1 MAGEE
6 APLIEKKDKKERI
19 TGQWRQVLIAGT
31 GFLAD
36 AYDLFVIDLAI
47 ACLNTIRPLHPLEK
61 SLIAAATLTGAVVG
75 QVAFGTLGDWFGRR
89 SSFIW
94 TCVLILVGAIASAS
108 CQWDFG
114 PVSMATQLALSR
126 FILGVGVGGEYP
138 LAATITSEN
147 STRQHRASLISAVF
161 SMQGWGV
168 LLSTV
173 VMLSGLYAGIGLD
186 LVWRLSLLFGALPTA
201 IVIYFRTQMVET
213 QAFREEMQKMGHVT
227 WSEHV
232 RHSTGIIKTHWREL
246 IGTTMTWFLLDITF
260 YGTGSFKT
268 RIGSYIM
275 TTDAVTPIGTLKHQ
289 ASLATVLAAMA
300 IPGYLLSIA
309 FIDRIGPRRLQL
321 LGFYCMAL
329 NFFIVSLLNE
339 HLHPFLLVFL
349 FGLTFLFSNFGPNT
363 TTFVIPATCYPS
375 VVRSTC
381 HGLSAASGKIGAV
394 VGASAFSP
402 LDDAYGL
409 NVVLFLC
416 GCVCLLGAS
425 FTHVFTVYE
434 ENREGEAEEKRTADT
449 SARGVV
455 GEFGTMSRG
464 GAP

>member
-1 MAGEE
+1 MASEH
-6 APLIEKKDKKERI
+6 APLIEKKKPSGVV
-19 TGQWRQVLIAGT
+19 GQWRQVLIAGT

-47 ACLNTIRPLHPLEK
+47 ACLNTIRPLEPLEK
-61 SLIAAATLTGAVVG
+61 SLIAAATLSGAVLG
-75 QVAFGTLGDWFGRR
+75 QVVFGTLGDWFGRR

-94 TCVLILVGAIASAS
+94 TCVLIMLGAVGSAS

-114 PVSMATQLALSR
+114 ALSLATQLALSR

-147 STRQHRASLISAVF
+147 STRQNRASLISAVF

-168 LLSTV
+168 LLSTL
-173 VMLSGLYAGIGLD
+173 VMLVGLYVGLGLD
-186 LVWRLSLLFGALPTA
+186 TVWRVSLLFGAIPTA
-201 IVIYFRTQMVET
+201 IVIYFRTQMEET
-213 QAFREEMQKMGHVT
+213 QAFRESKEMNALL
-227 WSEHV
+227 WSEHFGNSV
-232 RHSTGIIKTHWREL
+232 RVMKTHWREL

-275 TTDAVTPIGTLKHQ
+275 TTDATHPLDTLKHQ
-289 ASLATVLAAMA
+289 ASLAAVLASMA
-300 IPGYLLSIA
+300 LPGYLLSIA
-309 FIDRIGPRRLQL
+309 FIDKIGPRRLQL
-321 LGFYCMAL
+321 IGFYCMAA
-329 NFFIVSLLNE
+329 NFFVVSLLNE
-339 HLHPFLLVFL
+339 HLHPLLLVFL

-363 TTFVIPATCYPS
+363 TTFVIPATCYPT

-416 GCVCLLGAS
+416 GIVCLLGAS
-425 FTHVFTVYE
+425 VTHFFTF
-434 ENREGEAEEKRTADT
+434 EAE
-449 SARGVV
+449 
-455 GEFGTMSRG
+455 
-464 GAP
+464 GAAKEDRHM